1 MIGALIGAAIV
12 GIALGAVLGL
22 AIPERDIPKW
32 ALWHGCCAKGG
43 GDDLGLHC

>member
-12 GIALGAVLGL
+12 GIALGAVLEL
-22 AIPERDIPKW
+22 AIPQRDIPK
-32 ALWHGCCAKGG
+32 WHGCCAKGG